1 MELWGSFGRLLS
13 HLEKSLKW
21 WRRWRNVRLRSGR
34 ALKALGHLKM
44 QRNFGNKTFAGELSK
59 LVTLLKAFSQWIIVY
74 EDVFCLSLTL
84 IIGFVKDERL
94 LEEIFSSTSIFP
106 TVLYRDI
113 TFLWVL
119 KFLWGGNWKIKL
131 LSKILFLDK
140 RAFYNLPW
148 NNLVFGTHQ
157 EKDSKFPKCED
168 LYVSSLI
175 LFFES
180 LSNSNWHSQNC
191 WYQ

>member
-1 MELWGSFGRLLS
+1 
-13 HLEKSLKW
+13 
-21 WRRWRNVRLRSGR
+21 
-34 ALKALGHLKM
+34 M
-44 QRNFGNKTFAGELSK
+44 QRNFRNKTFAGELSK